1 MASTRNSSS
10 LELPPVDLNQ
20 RIGVLTRREV
30 EGRLLAP
37 LLAGLGREF
46 GAERVLRV
54 TRAPGRRSLRS
65 PAGRGRNWPRPWV
78 AARLQPSANPSFIG
92 RRGRPLWQ
100 TDVDGAK

>member
-10 LELPPVDLNQ
+10 LVLPPVDLNQ

-54 TRAPGRRSLRS
+54 TRAAIVAIARRQGPELAKAMGGSSLATFRES
-65 PAGRGRNWPRPWV
+65 LIHWTKGL
-78 AARLQPSANPSFIG
+78 AAMA
-92 RRGRPLWQ
+92 
-100 TDVDGAK
+100 D